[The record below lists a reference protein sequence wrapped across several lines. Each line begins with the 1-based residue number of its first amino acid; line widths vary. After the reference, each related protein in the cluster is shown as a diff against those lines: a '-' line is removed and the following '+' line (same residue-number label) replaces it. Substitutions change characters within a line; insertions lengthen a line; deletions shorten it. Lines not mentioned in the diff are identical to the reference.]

1 MLEIV
6 DYYQNKTPRADFN
19 TPGTGLVKKSATKLF
34 SHDYDQCETIINYY
48 IPVNE
53 LSLIF
58 ICVFLSTCIFS
69 WGDDTVKVVEVND
82 LRKSYGNFKA
92 LKGITFEIQKGEIF
106 GLIGPNGA
114 GKTTTLRIICTLL
127 KPDAGTVKVFGY
139 DLLKEPQEIRKVI
152 SYLPEDA
159 GAYKELTGL
168 EYLKFIAKF
177 FARDEKD
184 FQQIVEKGVQLS
196 DLSDRLKT
204 KVSTYSKG
212 MTRRLLIARALMI
225 SPKLAVLDEPT
236 SGLDVLSAREVRN
249 KIKEFVK
256 NGGTVLLS
264 SHNMLEVEFLC
275 DRVAL
280 INNGEI
286 VKSGTPTSLKEEF
299 GVSNVEEVFTEV
311 IRCSG
316 TC

>member
-1 MLEIV
+1 MYFGSVVYSFGGE
-6 DYYQNKTPRADFN
+6 A
-19 TPGTGLVKKSATKLF
+19 VK
-34 SHDYDQCETIINYY
+34 I
-48 IPVNE
+48 
-53 LSLIF
+53 
-58 ICVFLSTCIFS
+58 
-69 WGDDTVKVVEVND
+69 VEVND

-92 LKGITFEIQKGEIF
+92 LKGISFEIEEGEIF

-127 KPDAGTVKVFGY
+127 KPDAGVVKVFGH
-139 DLLKEPQEIRKVI
+139 DLSSEPHEVRKVI

-177 FARDEKD
+177 FAKNESH
-184 FQQIVEKGVQLS
+184 FQQIVERGTQISGLS
-196 DLSDRLKT
+196 ERLKT

-212 MTRRLLIARALMI
+212 MTRRLLIARALMVD
-225 SPKLAVLDEPT
+225 PKLAVLDEPT
-236 SGLDVLSAREVRN
+236 SGLDVLNAREVRN
-249 KIKEFVK
+249 TIKEFVK

-275 DRVAL
+275 DRIAL
-280 INNGEI
+280 INNGQI
-286 VKSGTPTSLKEEF
+286 VKTGTPKNLKEEF

>member
-1 MLEIV
+1 M
-6 DYYQNKTPRADFN
+6 
-19 TPGTGLVKKSATKLF
+19 
-34 SHDYDQCETIINYY
+34 
-48 IPVNE
+48 
-53 LSLIF
+53 
-58 ICVFLSTCIFS
+58 
-69 WGDDTVKVVEVND
+69 KVVEVND
-82 LRKSYGNFKA
+82 LKKSYGNFKA

-184 FQQIVEKGVQLS
+184 FQQIVEEGVQLS
-196 DLSDRLKT
+196 GLSDRLKT

-280 INNGEI
+280 INNGQI
-286 VKSGTPTSLKEEF
+286 VKSGTPSGLKEEF